1 MNKALKVIVIVLCV
15 LAGAGGL
22 GICAAMG
29 YNIFVNKDMLCA
41 LGVYEYIMLT
51 CIPLIYLAGI
61 IVSFCKKVLAGG
73 ITMCVSS
80 GIFILCDYLS
90 HSNFPIMHLGY
101 LIAPGALML
110 VAGFLNL
117 LNKKRSY

>member
-1 MNKALKVIVIVLCV
+1 MRCH
-15 LAGAGGL
+15 GL
-22 GICAAMG
+22 Q
-29 YNIFVNKDMLCA
+29 YFVNKDMLCA
-41 LGVYEYIMLT
+41 LGVYEYIMLA

-61 IVSFCKKVLAGG
+61 IVSFAKG
-73 ITMCVSS
+73 IS
-80 GIFILCDYLS
+80 GRHNDVRKQRHIYLCDYLS